1 MNIGVSI
8 NPLGASVSYVVP
20 VSQLSYIELVVSAR
34 LDVSG
39 LVRYIT
45 EVAVVQDAAA
55 KTLSK
60 PFADSIAS
68 PLDAS
73 IRQVQKVL
81 ADSVVMNDEA
91 ERFLVY
97 IRDVND
103 AVTVPDT
110 ETRQVFPG
118 PEVDGIG
125 VADQRTAA
133 VSKLISDA
141 FSLNDSSEAGDGSTY
156 SFAKYI
162 NNVVFSSDNLASVL
176 TKPLADSFGTS
187 DSGLVVAQGYCDI
200 TYFAEDYVGAS
211 SSF

>member
-187 DSGLVVAQGYCDI
+187 DSGSVVAQSYCDI